1 MIKFTLFVLS
11 QITLSGVLHSLIFII
26 WLMSSVSH
34 CPKVITLTGF
44 QCTNIIHN
52 FINIIGI
59 VLIWLLLSF
68 FTHTKLIIFRD
79 FHCIK
84 QFTEFN
90 YPLKIKCSFLQFWG
104 KKKPSFFLCK
114 SYLINCEI
122 HWKIQFKSVSIENQ
136 TREKVCFYWEKNW
149 KQLKL
154 KLKNSQC
161 KSLNSPCD

>member
-1 MIKFTLFVLS
+1 MW
-11 QITLSGVLHSLIFII
+11 SLIILSFGVYDQIYAVCLVPNHSFICTSFAYFYHLVNVI
-26 WLMSSVSH
+26 SLSL
-34 CPKVITLTGF
+34 PKVITLTGF
-44 QCTNIIHN
+44 KCTNIIHN
-52 FINIIGI
+52 SINIIGI

-68 FTHTKLIIFRD
+68 FTHTKLITLRD

-90 YPLKIKCSFLQFWG
+90 YPLKIKWSFLQLWG

-122 HWKIQFKSVSIENQ
+122 HWKIQFKSVSAVNQ
-136 TREKVCFYWEKNW
+136 IREKVYWKKKW

-154 KLKNSQC
+154 KLKN
-161 KSLNSPCD
+161 K